1 MGMGGLG
8 VQHWGDPIIFST
20 YSNGFYL
27 FIYFFRGHG
36 PPKGL
41 RGSALA
47 RIMVSFKENA
57 LMYSYISYV
66 MNENNLSY
74 SF

>member
-1 MGMGGLG
+1 MWENG
-8 VQHWGDPIIFST
+8 IIFRT
-20 YSNGFYL
+20 
-27 FIYFFRGHG
+27 
-36 PPKGL
+36 
-41 RGSALA
+41 SATDALITP

-74 SF
+74 SS